1 MSEQSNSQLQ
11 AALKIPEKIQ
21 PRQFAQILRR
31 LAIALE
37 NQNPSPFSEDE
48 VQILLEQFEM
58 TPTEFDA
65 MFSSCLYILQQAA
78 CFSFDSEKTQ
88 AYASQCGANESTA
101 ECFSAV
107 WDAEGDNLIETLKQ
121 RTISGTTLESTSWRL
136 DIKTAEQNV
145 GVMRDPVLLLDL
157 NLNNERPISVQF
169 DHEGLSK
176 FYQEIEKIQQQI
188 DSLT

>member
-65 MFSSCLYILQQAA
+65 MFSSCLYVLQQAA

-88 AYASQCGANESTA
+88 AYASQC
-101 ECFSAV
+101 
-107 WDAEGDNLIETLKQ
+107 
-121 RTISGTTLESTSWRL
+121 
-136 DIKTAEQNV
+136 
-145 GVMRDPVLLLDL
+145 
-157 NLNNERPISVQF
+157 
-169 DHEGLSK
+169 
-176 FYQEIEKIQQQI
+176 
-188 DSLT
+188 

>member
-1 MSEQSNSQLQ
+1 MSDQSNSQLQ

-37 NQNPSPFSEDE
+37 TQNPSPFSEDE

-65 MFSSCLYILQQAA
+65 MFSSCLYVLQQAA

-88 AYASQCGANESTA
+88 VYASQCGANESTA

-136 DIKTAEQNV
+136 NLKTAEQNV
-145 GVMRDPVLLLDL
+145 GVTRDPVMLLDL
-157 NLNNERPISVQF
+157 NLNNEKPISIQF